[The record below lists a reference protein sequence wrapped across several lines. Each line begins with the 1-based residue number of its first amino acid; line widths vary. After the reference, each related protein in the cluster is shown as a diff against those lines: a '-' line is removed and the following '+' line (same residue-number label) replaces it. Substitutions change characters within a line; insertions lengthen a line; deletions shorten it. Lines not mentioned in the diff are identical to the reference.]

1 MSLTHP
7 EVSYFIQQVIL
18 SGQSLGVASA
28 DLTLLGVALMSIFDY
43 RCSPPTTVVRA
54 QGDQLQSICSDSTC
68 PPAMNSTCALYE
80 HGLNESMGTSVA
92 STGTTTDVKGT
103 RTVPFAGTAG
113 TMELDGTARVNFG
126 TGIATANGQATVT
139 GVVPG
144 PRGVNSTLIA
154 VVGGT
159 VTVSSGLPRVT
170 AFNGTAAISGFLGS
184 TAASPLA
191 SGAAPTTGSAGTVVG
206 VFPNGTTIIS
216 NGAPNDASSPSGSSS
231 ITPSND
237 TASIGGAANNSDSTP
252 VPGTP
257 GSASTPAFGPFANG
271 TAGQGG
277 VVNGTGIAGGI
288 GGGIMGPV
296 GGSGSGSGS
305 GSGTGTGSGSGNG
318 GVPPQASDGVVLKV
332 SMFVIGLG
340 FGFAVMNFFL

>member
-7 EVSYFIQQVIL
+7 EVSYFIQQVML
-18 SGQSLGVASA
+18 SGKSLGVDSA
-28 DLTLLGVALMSIFDY
+28 DLVLLGVALMSIFDY
-43 RCSPPTTVVRA
+43 RCSPPTTVVA
-54 QGDQLQSICSDSTC
+54 VQGAQLQSICSDSTC
-68 PPAMNSTCALYE
+68 PLAMNSTCALYE
-80 HGLNESMGTSVA
+80 HGLNGNMGTSVV
-92 STGTTTDVKGT
+92 STRATTVVKGT
-103 RTVPFAGTAG
+103 PAVTAAGTAG
-113 TMELDGTARVNFG
+113 MINLDGTARVNFG
-126 TGIATANGQATVT
+126 TGIASANGQTTVT

-144 PRGVNSTLIA
+144 PGGVNSTLIA

-159 VTVSSGLPRVT
+159 ATVSSGLPRVT
-170 AFNGTAAISGFLGS
+170 AFNGTVVVSGFLDS

-191 SGAAPTTGSAGTVVG
+191 SGTILPTGSGGTVVG

-216 NGAPNDASSPSGSSS
+216 NGAPNGASGSSS
-231 ITPSND
+231 IIPSND

-257 GSASTPAFGPFANG
+257 GSASAPAFGPFANG

-277 VVNGTGIAGGI
+277 VVNGTGVAGGV
-288 GGGIMGPV
+288 GGGIVGTG

-318 GVPPQASDGVVLKV
+318 GVPPQASDGVALKF
-332 SMFVIGLG
+332 SMFVIGAG
-340 FGFAVMNFFL
+340 VGFAVVGLFL